1 MIVKTIF
8 YTYDGAN
15 DYEDTIS
22 GGFDEWLKKHNQDRK
37 KSGNDAEDVD
47 EFTIYEKKFSQ
58 SSAQFYEIGGTPSGV
73 LPQEYGGYHK
83 TSRQDTS

>member
-47 EFTIYEKKFSQ
+47 EFTIYEKKFS
-58 SSAQFYEIGGTPSGV
+58 
-73 LPQEYGGYHK
+73 
-83 TSRQDTS
+83 